1 MLVKNAEVFINGQFH
16 NRDIRIDKGIISEV
30 GAGLTGGDIL
40 GASGMFVFPGF
51 IETHIH
57 GGARD
62 RLAGGG
68 DAAKKIAAWLPQYGI
83 TGWIPTPTATT
94 IEDSLKAVRGIRA
107 AKGSPGA
114 DILGIS
120 FYSPYKNRSI
130 SYYPDKVP
138 PTKEHT
144 LAMMDGDI
152 SDLLIVSVAPELP
165 GGMEYIKWLKSENII
180 PMIAFTEATAKEIY
194 EAADNGATLLDHF
207 FNGFPPMKHSEEGST
222 IGCLLEDRLYAQMQ
236 MDHVHVTEPFI
247 RLAMRV
253 KGADR
258 IIAVHDGSEFV
269 GAPDGEYFRGTDP
282 DSPTYRLIKKDGA
295 VRNKDGKLVTGCRS
309 YDENMRTAYSKGYA
323 LEDIGKMFSEN
334 AAKMLGLT
342 DRGKIE
348 AGRRGDLVV
357 MNKELF
363 VQKTIILGDV
373 VFSAGCK
380 AT

>member
-1 MLVKNAEVFINGQFH
+1 MIIKNAKVFIDGQFH
-16 NRDIRIDKGIISEV
+16 DKDIKIENGMISEV
-30 GAGLTGGDIL
+30 GTNLAGKDIID
-40 GASGMFVFPGF
+40 ASDMLVFPGF

-57 GGARD
+57 GGAGE
-62 RLAGGG
+62 RLASGG
-68 DAAKKIAAWLPQYGI
+68 DTAKKISAWLPQYGI
-83 TGWIPTPTATT
+83 TSWVPTPTATNV
-94 IEDSLKAVRGIRA
+94 EDSLIAVRGIRA

-120 FYSPYKNRSI
+120 YYSPYKNRSI
-130 SYYPDKVP
+130 SYYPDKLP

-152 SDLLIVSVAPELP
+152 SDLLIVSVAPELL
-165 GGMEYIKWLKSENII
+165 GGMEYIKWLKSQNII
-180 PMIAFTEATAKEIY
+180 PMIAFTEATTAEIY

-222 IGCLLEDRLYAQMQ
+222 IGCLLEDRLWCQMQ

-247 RLAMRV
+247 RLTMRV

-269 GAPDGEYFRGTDP
+269 GSPDGEYFRGTDP

-323 LEDIGKMFSEN
+323 LEDIGMMFSEN
-334 AAKMLGLT
+334 AAKALGIT

-348 AGRRGDLVV
+348 VGRRADLVI

-363 VQKTIILGDV
+363 VQKTFILGGI
-373 VFSAGCK
+373 VFSV
-380 AT
+380 